1 MRQEESHPDGWSLRR
16 RGPPGRCADQR
27 SAFPGLPAIR
37 VVSVPAVS
45 EHPGQLGEE
54 RPVVHE
60 FVVELR
66 GSLLALSE
74 AANSLW

>member
-37 VVSVPAVS
+37 VVSVPAVC
-45 EHPGQLGEE
+45 QNTQD
-54 RPVVHE
+54 
-60 FVVELR
+60 
-66 GSLLALSE
+66 SLVKSVR
-74 AANSLW
+74 